1 MSLRGSDSLSFS
13 SLIVFTS
20 VNSQPQSL
28 EIKSFEIKKRIKITF
43 LIHFFNIVWKKSK
56 YKSLFL
62 VLKLLYYLD
71 MKKILLIIL
80 VSFFTLTIYT
90 GELDDFEK
98 GIWDT
103 NAPDSDT
110 SNNSSS
116 VDGDDCLDA
125 VCTVCGSE
133 AGQQCL
139 ILTFGGIV
147 HGGALSYD
155 IATSGGKEKKRK
167 NGTFILPQFRLDTNI
182 SYVSENVYSINNRLE
197 AGFGPIAFDANYN
210 LYKEKNFSNDGLNVI
225 DTSLIYRMAFTRD
238 IEVDLSLGISTLAG
252 NFSLTGFKL
261 GLPVKFK
268 TSKRWGVEF
277 RPSMIFL
284 ENSSVFDF
292 DASVLWSM
300 RYFGFTAGYKVY
312 GNDNNYLHGP
322 YIGVRSFY

>member
-1 MSLRGSDSLSFS
+1 M
-13 SLIVFTS
+13 
-20 VNSQPQSL
+20 
-28 EIKSFEIKKRIKITF
+28 
-43 LIHFFNIVWKKSK
+43 
-56 YKSLFL
+56 
-62 VLKLLYYLD
+62 LLYYLD

-80 VSFFTLTIYT
+80 ASLIALNIHS

-103 NAPDSDT
+103 NDPENDTDYDSD
-110 SNNSSS
+110 SISSS
-116 VDGDDCLDA
+116 DCADSACDA
-125 VCTVCGSE
+125 ACSVCASD
-133 AGQQCL
+133 AGQECV
-139 ILTFGGIV
+139 ILVLGGIT
-147 HGGALSYD
+147 HGGVLSYD
-155 IATSGGKEKKRK
+155 IATKGGKEKKRK
-167 NGTFILPQFRLDTNI
+167 NGTFILPQFRLDSSF
-182 SYVSENVYSINNRLE
+182 SYVSQDVYSINNRLE
-197 AGFGPIAFDANYN
+197 VGFGPIAFDANYN
-210 LYKEKNFSNDGLNVI
+210 LYKEKNDSNDELNVL

-238 IEVDLSLGISTLAG
+238 IEVDLSFGISTLAG

-268 TSKRWGVEF
+268 TSKSWGVEF

-284 ENSSVFDF
+284 ENSSIFDF